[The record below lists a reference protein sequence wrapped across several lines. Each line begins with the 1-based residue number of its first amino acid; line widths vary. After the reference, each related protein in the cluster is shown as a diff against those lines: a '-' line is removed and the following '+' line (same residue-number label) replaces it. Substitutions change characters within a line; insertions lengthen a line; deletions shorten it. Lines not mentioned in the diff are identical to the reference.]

1 VFQPKPITADGIP
14 GALAKAE
21 RYRLLNEPEAA
32 ESICLDVLAIDPENQ
47 DALVMLLLARTDLI
61 ARGIGGAMG
70 LAREVLQRLKDPYD
84 REYYAGIISER
95 RGHAQLLSP
104 TLGASYLAYDWFR
117 EAMACYERAI
127 QHRPTGNDDALL
139 RWNTCARVLN
149 AHPEIAPP
157 PHEAG
162 EHTVVLDD

>member
-1 VFQPKPITADGIP
+1 MFQPKPITADGIA
-14 GALAKAE
+14 GALATAE

-32 ESICLDVLAIDPENQ
+32 ESICLDVLEIEEDNQ
-47 DALVMLLLARTDLI
+47 QALITLLLARTDLV

-70 LAREVLQRLKDPYD
+70 DARGVLQRLKEPYD

-104 TLGASYLAYDWFR
+104 SLGAIYLAYDWFR
-117 EAMACYERAI
+117 EAMTCYERAME
-127 QHRPTGNDDALL
+127 HRPNGNDDAVL

-149 AHPEIAPP
+149 AHPEITPR
-157 PHEAG
+157 EEG